1 MTRGPLTV
9 VIAGGGTGGHL
20 YPGLA
25 VARALVARVPEARVS
40 FAGTARGLEARVV
53 PLEGFPLDLIR
64 SAGLKGKSLVVRLR
78 GAALLPVGLLDAWHL
93 LSRRRPHVV
102 VGVGGYSSGPVV
114 LLAALRGMATMVL
127 EQNAVPGLTN
137 RCLAPFVGAA
147 AVTYERTLPRFR
159 GKGFVSGNPVRPEF
173 MQAAEGAP
181 AGAAPPRVLVI
192 GGSQGAH
199 AINVAMAA
207 AAPELVRRCPDVEIV
222 HQTGNR
228 DLEWVQE
235 QYRAAGIAV
244 RAVTFLDAVAPEM
257 RAAAVVV
264 SRAGATTLA
273 ELAALGRPA
282 ILVPLPT
289 ATDDHQRQNAQ
300 VLADA
305 GAARLLEERVL
316 AEAGG
321 PSRLA
326 GAIADLV
333 TDSAGRAAMSAAMRR
348 VARPEAA
355 SLIVSRL
362 LELAA

>member
-1 MTRGPLTV
+1 MTV

-64 SAGLKGKSLVVRLR
+64 SAGLKGKSVVMRLR
-78 GAALLPVGLLDAWHL
+78 GAALLPVGLLDAWRL
-93 LSRRRPHVV
+93 LSARRPHVV

-114 LLAALRGMATMVL
+114 LLAALRGTATMVL
-127 EQNAVPGLTN
+127 EQNAVPGLAN
-137 RCLAPFVGAA
+137 RWLAPFVGAA
-147 AVTYERTLPRFR
+147 AVTYDGTLPHFR
-159 GKGFVSGNPVRPEF
+159 GKGFVAGNPVRPEF
-173 MQAAEGAP
+173 VCASDAP
-181 AGAAPPRVLVI
+181 RGSHPPRVLVI

-199 AINVAMAA
+199 ALNVAITA
-207 AAPELVRRCPDVEIV
+207 AAPELVRRCPDIEIV
-222 HQTGNR
+222 HQTGHR
-228 DLEWVQE
+228 DQEWVRE
-235 QYRAAGIAV
+235 QYRAAGIPA
-244 RAVTFLDAVAPEM
+244 RAVVFLDAVAAEM
-257 RAAAVVV
+257 IAADVVV

-289 ATDDHQRQNAQ
+289 ATDDHQRHNAQ
-300 VLADA
+300 VLLDL
-305 GAARLLEERVL
+305 GAARLVDER
-316 AEAGG
+316 A
-321 PSRLA
+321 LA
-326 GAIADLV
+326 GADGPSQLTDAIVDLIADP
-333 TDSAGRAAMSAAMRR
+333 AARATMSTAMRS

-355 SLIVSRL
+355 SVIVSRL

>member
-1 MTRGPLTV
+1 MTV

-25 VARALVARVPEARVS
+25 VARALVARVPEAQVS

-64 SAGLKGKSLVVRLR
+64 SAGLKGKSAVVRLR
-78 GAALLPVGLLDAWHL
+78 GAALIPVGLVDAWRL

-114 LLAALRGMATMVL
+114 LLASLRGMATMVL

-137 RCLAPFVGAA
+137 RWLAPFVKAA
-147 AVTYERTLPRFR
+147 AVTYDGTLAHFR
-159 GKGFVSGNPVRPEF
+159 GKGFVAGNPVRPEF
-173 MQAAEGAP
+173 MQAADRGPEAP
-181 AGAAPPRVLVI
+181 HPPRVLVI
-192 GGSQGAH
+192 GGSQGSH
-199 AINVAMAA
+199 ALNVAMTA
-207 AAPELVRRCPDVEIV
+207 AAPALVQRCPGVEIV
-222 HQTGNR
+222 HQTGSR
-228 DLEWVQE
+228 DHEWARE
-235 QYRAAGIAV
+235 QYRAAGIPA
-244 RAVTFLDAVAPEM
+244 RAAAFFDAVAQQM
-257 RAAAVVV
+257 RAADVVV

-282 ILVPLPT
+282 ILVPFPN
-289 ATDDHQRQNAQ
+289 ATDNHQHRNAQ
-300 VLADA
+300 VLVDL
-305 GAARLLEERVL
+305 GAAMLIDERTL
-316 AEAGG
+316 AGAGG

-326 GAIADLV
+326 DAIAGLL
-333 TDSAGRAAMSAAMRR
+333 TDAARRRAMGSAMRS

-355 SLIVSRL
+355 ATIVSRI